1 MNTLAHFCFRH
12 RKAVALSWV
21 TALILIVILGNN
33 IGSAYSSSFT
43 LPNTESKIALD
54 LIAKNFP
61 TNKGATVQLVFASRD
76 GTPLTQDKVA
86 PAIAKMKTLKHVV
99 KVDSPFDPN
108 SSAISK
114 DGTIAF
120 ASIHLDDSGQNITVS
135 EVKTI
140 IQDAKSFTSDKIEIE
155 LLGEVISK
163 GTQVKPG
170 SSEIIALLAA
180 AIILFITFGS
190 LISMLVPIGVAVVAL
205 GISSSLGGLMS
216 HALTTAD
223 FAPILSALVG
233 LGVGLDYALFI
244 VTRYRQSLHAGESVE
259 DSVAT
264 AIRTSGKAVLFAG
277 IIVCIALLGLFTV
290 GVSFL
295 YGVALAASVSVLI
308 TMFASL
314 TLLPA
319 ILGMVGHRI
328 DKFSIPGR
336 QKNSHE
342 IDSGAWA
349 KWAGSIQKRPL
360 LWVIVSGLMILILC
374 IPVFNIRIGSADAG
388 NDPKTSTTRLAY
400 DLLDKGFG
408 PGYAGPLTL
417 VSTIP
422 NGSQTQTLAT
432 LNNLQIAISKD
443 VDVERVTPAFPS
455 PNGKIAIITVLP
467 KSAPQDVATTQ
478 LIHRLRSSIIPS
490 VMKGS
495 NIHVYVGG
503 IVAIFQDFG
512 SVLTGKLP
520 VFIGSVVLLSFLL
533 LMLLF
538 RSILIPLKAALMNI
552 LSISAAF
559 GVVVA
564 GFQWGWLDPIL
575 GGHGGPIE
583 SFLPIILFAIL
594 FGLSMD
600 YEVFLVSR
608 IQEEWLATKDNSLAV
623 RRGLSSSGLVIT
635 SAALIMMSVFGS
647 FSFSGQGRIIELFGI
662 GLFTAI
668 LIDATIIRSAL
679 VPALMQWWGPVNWW
693 LPKWLDKILP
703 RVSVENSK
711 PNIMNET
718 N

>member
-1 MNTLAHFCFRH
+1 MNALAHFCFKH
-12 RKAVALSWV
+12 RKGVALTWV

-43 LPNTESKIALD
+43 LPNTESKVALD
-54 LIAKNFP
+54 LITKNLP
-61 TNKGATVQLVFASRD
+61 TNKGATIQLVFASKD
-76 GTPLTQDKVA
+76 EIPLTQTEVS
-86 PAIAKMKTLKHVV
+86 PAIAKMQTLKHVIGI
-99 KVDSPFDPN
+99 DSPFAPKTH
-108 SSAISK
+108 AISK

-120 ASIHLDDSGQNITVS
+120 ASIHLDDSGQNITVP
-135 EVKTI
+135 EIKTI
-140 IQDAKSFTSDKIEIE
+140 IKTAQSFASSKMEVE

-180 AIILFITFGS
+180 AIILFVTFGS
-190 LISMLVPIGVAVVAL
+190 LVSMLVPIGVAVVAL
-205 GISSSLGGLMS
+205 GISSSLGGLLS
-216 HALTTAD
+216 HSVTTAD

-244 VTRYRQSLHAGESVE
+244 VTRYRQSLHAGENVKESI
-259 DSVAT
+259 AT
-264 AIRTSGKAVLFAG
+264 AVKTSGKAVLFAG

-319 ILGMVGHRI
+319 ILGMVGHKI

-336 QKNSHE
+336 KKNSHE

-349 KWAGSIQKRPL
+349 RWAGSIQKRPL

-374 IPVFNIRIGSADAG
+374 IPVFSIRIGSSDAG
-388 NDPKTSTTRLAY
+388 NDPKTSTTKLAY
-400 DLLDKGFG
+400 DLLAKGFG

-417 VSTIP
+417 VATIP
-422 NGSQTQTLAT
+422 NGSQMQTLAT
-432 LNNLQIAISKD
+432 LTNLETLIARDPD
-443 VDVERVTPAFPS
+443 VARITPAFPS
-455 PNGKIAIITVLP
+455 PNGKIAIITVFA

-490 VMKGS
+490 VMTGS
-495 NIHVYVGG
+495 NIHIYVGG

-533 LMLLF
+533 LMILF

-575 GGHGGPIE
+575 GGHGGPVE

-608 IQEEWLATKDNSLAV
+608 IQEEWLATQDNSLAV
-623 RRGLSSSGLVIT
+623 RRGLSSSGSVIT
-635 SAALIMMSVFGS
+635 SAALIMMSVFLS
-647 FSFSGQGRIIELFGI
+647 FSFGGSRVIQLFGI

-679 VPALMQWWGPVNWW
+679 VPALMQWWGPANWW

-703 RVSVENSK
+703 RVSVENNGLK
-711 PNIMNET
+711 VIHEEK
-718 N
+718 

>member
-43 LPNTESKIALD
+43 LPNTESKIAMD
-54 LIAKNFP
+54 LIAKNLP
-61 TNKGATVQLVFASRD
+61 SDKGATIQLVFASKD
-76 GTPLTQDKVA
+76 ANPLTQTEVT

-120 ASIHLDDSGQNITVS
+120 ASIHLNDSGQNITVP

-140 IQDAKSFTSDKIEIE
+140 IKDAKSFTSDKIEIE
-155 LLGEVISK
+155 LLGEVLSK

-170 SSEIIALLAA
+170 SSEMIALLAA

-205 GISSSLGGLMS
+205 GISSSLGGVLS
-216 HALTTAD
+216 HVITTAD

-259 DSVAT
+259 ASVVT
-264 AIRTSGKAVLFAG
+264 AVRTSGKAVLFAG
-277 IIVCIALLGLFTV
+277 VIVCIALLGLFTV

-400 DLLDKGFG
+400 DLIDKGFG

-417 VSTIP
+417 VATIP
-422 NGSQTQTLAT
+422 NGSQTQILAT

-608 IQEEWLATKDNSLAV
+608 IQEEWLATQDNSLAV
-623 RRGLSSSGLVIT
+623 RRGLSSSGSVIT
-635 SAALIMMSVFGS
+635 SAALIMMSVFLS
-647 FSFSGQGRIIELFGI
+647 FSFGGSRVIQLFGI

-679 VPALMQWWGPVNWW
+679 VPALMQWWGPANWW
-693 LPKWLDKILP
+693 LPKWLDKVLP
-703 RVSVENSK
+703 KVSVEGSDLK
-711 PNIMNET
+711 TIPEIK
-718 N
+718 